1 MKYFRNETLKRILVV
16 FLTTLSMVVFSG
28 CDGTKET
35 PDNPDGTPI
44 NVSGIILENSV
55 SAKKGGDVTLKVV

>member
-44 NVSGIILENSV
+44 NVSGIILE
-55 SAKKGGDVTLKVV
+55 TP